1 MHSGLAEMGHL
12 LHRVTLLSEEHLDT
26 LFEEL
31 ITERSHLIKVKGQPL
46 AKIITLLFKHHR
58 VPCPEML
65 FFNRII
71 DDVRNL
77 KQILV
82 YSRLQLENSLIL
94 GDELYSASVAY
105 LASADEYSAY
115 QQVIIG
121 LTQEWRLHI
130 N

>member
-1 MHSGLAEMGHL
+1 
-12 LHRVTLLSEEHLDT
+12 
-26 LFEEL
+26 
-31 ITERSHLIKVKGQPL
+31 
-46 AKIITLLFKHHR
+46 
-58 VPCPEML
+58 ML